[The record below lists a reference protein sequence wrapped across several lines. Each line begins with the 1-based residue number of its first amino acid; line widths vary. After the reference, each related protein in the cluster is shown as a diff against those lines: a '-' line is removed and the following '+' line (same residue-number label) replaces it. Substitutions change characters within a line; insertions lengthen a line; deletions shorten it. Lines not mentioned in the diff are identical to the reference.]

1 MSIKYDLLNPLIIF
15 TRCNCDDPPP
25 VSPGVIRALGR
36 VKTIQLQGQEIELT
50 CHKVTKINCYSFPQ
64 SPLKFKTIDRSA
76 PIVLATLLIYQ
87 SDKNINTEARH
98 TASVREKDN
107 PLNF

>member
-1 MSIKYDLLNPLIIF
+1 M
-15 TRCNCDDPPP
+15 
-25 VSPGVIRALGR
+25 
-36 VKTIQLQGQEIELT
+36 T

-87 SDKNINTEARH
+87 SDKNINTAARH

-107 PLNF
+107 PLNFSFGAIVKSSTIQSFSLCHTVFYSQVFIVILVLLGTETATFTFYTQQ